1 MSNLEQEIAKNLS
14 KQMKQEIDR
23 EILWGMLKELGWTRV
38 TLGRLQDNKHAIDIT
53 YWIEEYCTGA
63 HEREGRDFIFEN
75 PKDASMF
82 ILKWF
87 S

>member
-1 MSNLEQEIAKNLS
+1 MTLEEDITNQLGV
-14 KQMKQEIDR
+14 QMQKEIDR

-38 TLGRLQDNKHAIDIT
+38 TLSRLQDNKHAIDIT

-75 PKDASMF
+75 SKDAVVF
-82 ILKWF
+82 ILRWG

>member
-1 MSNLEQEIAKNLS
+1 MTLKEDITNQLGVEMQKEV
-14 KQMKQEIDR
+14 DR

-38 TLGRLQDNKHAIDIT
+38 TLSRLQDNKHAIDIT
-53 YWIEEYCTGA
+53 YWIEEFCKGA

-82 ILKWF
+82 ILKW
-87 S
+87 SA

>member
-1 MSNLEQEIAKNLS
+1 MTLEEDITNQLGV
-14 KQMKQEIDR
+14 QMQKEIDR

-38 TLGRLQDNKHAIDIT
+38 TLSRLQDNKHAIDIT

-82 ILKWF
+82 ILKWV
-87 S
+87 

>member
-1 MSNLEQEIAKNLS
+1 MNNLEEDIANELGM
-14 KQMKQEIDR
+14 QMQKEVDR

-38 TLGRLQDNKHAIDIT
+38 TLSRLQDNKHAIDIS

-63 HEREGRDFIFEN
+63 YEREGRDFIFEN

-87 S
+87 A

>member
-1 MSNLEQEIAKNLS
+1 MTLKEDITNQLGIEMQK
-14 KQMKQEIDR
+14 EIDR

-38 TLGRLQDNKHAIDIT
+38 TLSRLQDNKHAIDIT
-53 YWIEEYCTGA
+53 YWIEEYCKGA

-87 S
+87 A